1 MIKSFSLTK
10 ILSQKRLSQGIYY
23 NNTFLQ
29 TMNSPQIS
37 KYDPTNHSL
46 LKQIY
51 MYPYAQKSV
60 GKTKYK

>member
-1 MIKSFSLTK
+1 MIKSFNLTK
-10 ILSQKRLSQGIYY
+10 ILSPKRLSHGFSY

-29 TMNSPQIS
+29 SMNSPQIS

-51 MYPYAQKSV
+51 MYPYGQKSV
-60 GKTKYK
+60 GKIEYR